1 MATGLEYDSLW
12 NEAHR
17 SFDGGT
23 LRVDRAPVDGD
34 ARWGLSLVLLP
45 PAHVAE
51 SVSAAATEIGGLYDG
66 AHHIYDTADDLH
78 LTVTSL
84 EPYREEVAQTTIEH
98 YVDAVERA
106 RHLLDVNVRLVG
118 LGGSPSG
125 VFVQGLHD
133 ETLLPIRRQM
143 RQAAADLHDGVAPP
157 MAFVRDTAHISVSV
171 HREAVPEPR
180 AAEYVQQHRRTG
192 FGDITE
198 ATVALARYRATEHS
212 MSVEVVH
219 AVR

>member
-1 MATGLEYDSLW
+1 MATGVKYDSLW

-17 SFDGGT
+17 SFDRGT
-23 LRVDRAPVDGD
+23 LRVDHGPVDGD

-45 PAHVAE
+45 PAHVADA
-51 SVSAAATEIGGLYDG
+51 VSEAAAGIGSLYAG
-66 AHHIYDTADDLH
+66 THHIYNAADLH

-84 EPYREEVAQTTIEH
+84 EPYRDKVPQTTIEH
-98 YVDAVERA
+98 YVEAVEHA
-106 RHLLDVNVRLVG
+106 RDLLDVNVRLVG
-118 LGGSPSG
+118 LGGSSSG
-125 VFVQGLHD
+125 VFVQGFDD

-157 MAFVRDTAHISVSV
+157 MAIVRDTAHISISV
-171 HREAVPEPR
+171 HREAIPEPR
-180 AAEYVQQHRRTG
+180 AAEYVQRHRRTG

-198 ATVALARYRATEHS
+198 GTVALARYRAAERS
-212 MSVEVVH
+212 MSIEVVH

>member
-1 MATGLEYDSLW
+1 MATGVKYDSLW
-12 NEAHR
+12 KEAHR
-17 SFDGGT
+17 SFNRGT
-23 LRVDRAPVDGD
+23 LRVGHAPVDGD

-45 PAHVAE
+45 PAHIADA
-51 SVSAAATEIGGLYDG
+51 VSAAAAGIGSLYAG
-66 AHHIYDTADDLH
+66 THHIYNAADLH

-84 EPYREEVAQTTIEH
+84 EPYRDKVAQTTIEH

-106 RHLLDVNVRLVG
+106 RDLLEVNVRLVG

-125 VFVQGLHD
+125 VFVQGSDD

-157 MAFVRDTAHISVSV
+157 MAFVRDTAHISISV
-171 HREAVPEPR
+171 HREAVPEPW
-180 AAEYVQQHRRTG
+180 AAEYVQRHRRTG
-192 FGDITE
+192 FGDIME

-212 MSVEVVH
+212 MSVEVLH
-219 AVR
+219 TVR

>member
-1 MATGLEYDSLW
+1 MATGAKYDCLW
-12 NEAHR
+12 DEAHR
-17 SFDGGT
+17 SFDTGT
-23 LRVDRAPVDGD
+23 LRVDHAPVDGD
-34 ARWGLSLVLLP
+34 PRWGLSLVLLP
-45 PAHVAE
+45 PAHVADLL
-51 SVSAAATEIGGLYDG
+51 AAAAAEIGSIYEGT
-66 AHHIYDTADDLH
+66 HHIYNAADLH

-84 EPYREEVAQTTIEH
+84 EPYRDKVAQTTIEH

-106 RHLLDVNVRLVG
+106 RDLLDFNVRLVG

-125 VFVQGLHD
+125 VFVQGFDD

-157 MAFVRDTAHISVSV
+157 MAFVRDTAHISISV

-180 AAEYVQQHRRTG
+180 AAEYVQRYRRTG

-198 ATVALARYRATEHS
+198 ATVALVRYRTTDRS

-219 AVR
+219 TVR